1 VKRLSLC
8 LAVLALAGC
17 GSSGTTAE
25 APSFDWPG
33 PPDAKADGTIDVA
46 SYNDFLAKGGD
57 IFADSPVTALSEFL
71 QLGRT
76 VAEST
81 SVVATA
87 PPEDREHAAVVAT
100 LDGLLDDSVRAARY
114 DAIAVKDPSGTWR
127 LVSVKVTFKCQARR
141 GHQNFSVKL
150 CS

>member
-1 VKRLSLC
+1 MKRLPLC

-17 GSSGTTAE
+17 GSSGKTAE
-25 APSFDWPG
+25 PPSFDGPG

-46 SYNDFLAKGGD
+46 AYNDFLAKGGD

-127 LVSVKVTFKCQARR
+127 HHSVKVSFKCKPRR
-141 GHQNFSVKL
+141 GQHNLSVKV
-150 CS
+150 